1 MFDINLAEAEQ
12 IAYLLEV
19 RLVNEGLVNQI
30 TFLLLG
36 FLCQNV
42 TVVSM
47 MSLDLTCTGETES
60 LLRTGI
66 RFYFW
71 HCFVLF
77 NELLIGTR

>member
-47 MSLDLTCTGETES
+47 MSFDLTCTGETES

-71 HCFVLF
+71 HCFF
-77 NELLIGTR
+77 CYLIVII